1 MADATIIIDGGIV
14 ADPRWNNPGQNR
26 VGNLT
31 VRAGRSRKNDQGG
44 YDQLSS
50 TPFDVACWNEVH
62 DLLAAQSPEK
72 GSQVRIT
79 GTVTGVRT
87 YEDQQGQTQA
97 SVEVRADGVRVF
109 PKRQPQGGV
118 GGRGGVGLSRSSR
131 RAGAVLADR
140 LALSHRIGGHR
151 GAAGGEVDDAEG
163 DQHQHRDA
171 QHGRGRGGGE
181 RQATGSL
188 PGMVMVLH
196 QGVTAAAVSPC
207 AASPGP
213 SSLGAH
219 GTDRRSRRSR
229 RPGRARDCG

>member
-87 YEDQQGQTQA
+87 YQDQQGQTQA
-97 SVEVRADGVRVF
+97 SVEIRAEGVRVF
-109 PKRQPQGGV
+109 PKRQQQGGGYGAQQGQPQGTSW
-118 GGRGGVGLSRSSR
+118 GGGGY
-131 RAGAVLADR
+131 GAQQ
-140 LALSHRIGGHR
+140 GGDPW
-151 GAAGGEVDDAEG
+151 AGGGNQGGYDD
-163 DQHQHRDA
+163 
-171 QHGRGRGGGE
+171 
-181 RQATGSL
+181 
-188 PGMVMVLH
+188 P
-196 QGVTAAAVSPC
+196 PF
-207 AASPGP
+207 
-213 SSLGAH
+213 
-219 GTDRRSRRSR
+219 
-229 RPGRARDCG
+229 

>member
-87 YEDQQGQTQA
+87 YQDQQGQTQA
-97 SVEVRADGVRVF
+97 SVEVRAEGVRVF
-109 PKRQPQGGV
+109 PKRQQQGGGYGAQQGQPQGASWGGGGYGGQQGGDPWAGSSASGGQQGYSAPQGG
-118 GGRGGVGLSRSSR
+118 GQ
-131 RAGAVLADR
+131 
-140 LALSHRIGGHR
+140 
-151 GAAGGEVDDAEG
+151 DDYS
-163 DQHQHRDA
+163 
-171 QHGRGRGGGE
+171 
-181 RQATGSL
+181 T
-188 PGMVMVLH
+188 P
-196 QGVTAAAVSPC
+196 PF
-207 AASPGP
+207 
-213 SSLGAH
+213 
-219 GTDRRSRRSR
+219 
-229 RPGRARDCG
+229 

>member
-87 YEDQQGQTQA
+87 YQDQQGQTQA
-97 SVEVRADGVRVF
+97 SVEVRAEGVRVF
-109 PKRQPQGGV
+109 PKRQQQGGGYGAQQGQPQGTSW
-118 GGRGGVGLSRSSR
+118 GGGGY
-131 RAGAVLADR
+131 
-140 LALSHRIGGHR
+140 GGKQ
-151 GAAGGEVDDAEG
+151 GGDPWAGGGTGGQDDYS
-163 DQHQHRDA
+163 
-171 QHGRGRGGGE
+171 
-181 RQATGSL
+181 T
-188 PGMVMVLH
+188 P
-196 QGVTAAAVSPC
+196 PF
-207 AASPGP
+207 
-213 SSLGAH
+213 
-219 GTDRRSRRSR
+219 
-229 RPGRARDCG
+229 

>member
-72 GSQVRIT
+72 GAQVRIT

-97 SVEVRADGVRVF
+97 SVEVRAEGVRVF
-109 PKRQPQGGV
+109 PKRQPQGGGYGAQQGQGAPYSAQ
-118 GGRGGVGLSRSSR
+118 GGYGPQGAGNAPQGASWGGGVY
-131 RAGAVLADR
+131 GAQQ
-140 LALSHRIGGHR
+140 GGDPW
-151 GAAGGEVDDAEG
+151 AGGGTGGQDDYS
-163 DQHQHRDA
+163 
-171 QHGRGRGGGE
+171 
-181 RQATGSL
+181 T
-188 PGMVMVLH
+188 P
-196 QGVTAAAVSPC
+196 PF
-207 AASPGP
+207 
-213 SSLGAH
+213 
-219 GTDRRSRRSR
+219 
-229 RPGRARDCG
+229 